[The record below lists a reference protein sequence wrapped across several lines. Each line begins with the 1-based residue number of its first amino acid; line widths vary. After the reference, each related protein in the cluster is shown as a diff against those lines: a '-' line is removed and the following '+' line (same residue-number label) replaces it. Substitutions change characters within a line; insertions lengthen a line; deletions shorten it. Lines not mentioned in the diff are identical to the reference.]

1 MPKIELVEMMKP
13 VARNCHV
20 RYSELRITLDNGN
33 TLSFNFNR
41 EKAGETTLT
50 DSERKEV
57 LNLIAKLQA

>member
-1 MPKIELVEMMKP
+1 MPKIELVEMMKA

-20 RYSELRITLDNGN
+20 RYSELRITLDNGS

-50 DSERKEV
+50 DNERKEI
-57 LNLIAKLQA
+57 LNLITKLQA